1 MKLFHSLL
9 YPLLGGLF
17 CLSCSDDEQD
27 TGTKQPTTA
36 GEVTFGV
43 DLTGFSTRVTQDGS
57 SWNDGDKIGTYVLD
71 MKTLEPVTEAANVPY
86 VCSEEGASVSFTST
100 TPLKVQNDGTP
111 VKFVAYYPYNADV
124 RNFNYPV
131 QLAAQERGST
141 ACDLL
146 YAATKE
152 EYTYSPENEPHISL
166 NFTHRLAKVILKFV
180 NMEKEPLEVSDVRI
194 EGMQTAASFNIQTDV
209 LTVDESSVA
218 TINPYHNA
226 TTGFYEAIILPSA
239 LTDSYK
245 VSFVLDDREKEW
257 IFTNLDI
264 ALPQFH
270 KGYSYTFALYI
281 DDSGFVEMGRLEN
294 VEGGNSSAPWEDGSS
309 EDGTAE
315 GDKTPVSGYA
325 FTPADGTQQA
335 LADTELKIAFEGT
348 APELGTS
355 GCIRILSL
363 IHI

>member
-27 TGTKQPTTA
+27 SGTKQPTTA

-194 EGMQTAASFNIQTDV
+194 EGMQTAAS
-209 LTVDESSVA
+209 L
-218 TINPYHNA
+218 Y
-226 TTGFYEAIILPSA
+226 
-239 LTDSYK
+239 
-245 VSFVLDDREKEW
+245 VSNFQC
-257 IFTNLDI
+257 
-264 ALPQFH
+264 ALPF
-270 KGYSYTFALYI
+270 KR
-281 DDSGFVEMGRLEN
+281 V
-294 VEGGNSSAPWEDGSS
+294 
-309 EDGTAE
+309 
-315 GDKTPVSGYA
+315 
-325 FTPADGTQQA
+325 
-335 LADTELKIAFEGT
+335 
-348 APELGTS
+348 TS
-355 GCIRILSL
+355 ILSFRSCIL
-363 IHI
+363 TFVAKRLVETRSINAL

>member
-27 TGTKQPTTA
+27 SGTKQPTTA

-131 QLAAQERGST
+131 QLV
-141 ACDLL
+141 LL
-146 YAATKE
+146 KKE
-152 EYTYSPENEPHISL
+152 EVRRATYYMLPRKKNTPTLRRTNPIS
-166 NFTHRLAKVILKFV
+166 H
-180 NMEKEPLEVSDVRI
+180 
-194 EGMQTAASFNIQTDV
+194 
-209 LTVDESSVA
+209 
-218 TINPYHNA
+218 
-226 TTGFYEAIILPSA
+226 
-239 LTDSYK
+239 
-245 VSFVLDDREKEW
+245 
-257 IFTNLDI
+257 
-264 ALPQFH
+264 
-270 KGYSYTFALYI
+270 
-281 DDSGFVEMGRLEN
+281 
-294 VEGGNSSAPWEDGSS
+294 
-309 EDGTAE
+309 
-315 GDKTPVSGYA
+315 
-325 FTPADGTQQA
+325 
-335 LADTELKIAFEGT
+335 
-348 APELGTS
+348 
-355 GCIRILSL
+355 
-363 IHI
+363 

>member
-27 TGTKQPTTA
+27 SGTKQPTTA

-166 NFTHRLAKVILKFV
+166 NFTHRLAKVILNIPGISQRMPMAELSIPVLPLVTVWVMRIGGVINMNGLIKF
-180 NMEKEPLEVSDVRI
+180 K
-194 EGMQTAASFNIQTDV
+194 
-209 LTVDESSVA
+209 
-218 TINPYHNA
+218 
-226 TTGFYEAIILPSA
+226 
-239 LTDSYK
+239 
-245 VSFVLDDREKEW
+245 KEW
-257 IFTNLDI
+257 
-264 ALPQFH
+264 LP
-270 KGYSYTFALYI
+270 
-281 DDSGFVEMGRLEN
+281 
-294 VEGGNSSAPWEDGSS
+294 
-309 EDGTAE
+309 
-315 GDKTPVSGYA
+315 
-325 FTPADGTQQA
+325 
-335 LADTELKIAFEGT
+335 LK
-348 APELGTS
+348 
-355 GCIRILSL
+355 
-363 IHI
+363 